1 MPRETK
7 LKPKKRWNWRLLLAI
22 AALALVGV
30 STAMAALKV
39 RRFVVSDPQFT
50 LSRDRKDALTLE
62 GLRYASRSKVFRVF
76 TPDFERSIFAAPLE
90 ERRREL
96 LALDWVADASVSRI
110 WPDRLLVRIRERRP
124 IAFVSFRSGVL
135 LIDAYGVLLDPPA
148 QAQFAF
154 PVLSGIRERDLLE
167 QRRERVRTFLRVQE
181 EMGYL
186 LKDISEVDAGDAE
199 NIRLVAQVGNRALV
213 LLLGDMNFA
222 RRYQNFLT
230 HYPEIQKHSPAAK
243 MFDLRLDDRITVKE

>member
-1 MPRETK
+1 MPRES
-7 LKPKKRWNWRLLLAI
+7 KPKPKRFNWRLLLAI

-39 RRFVVSDPQFT
+39 RRFVVTDPQFT
-50 LSRDRKDALTLE
+50 LSHNRKDALTLE
-62 GLRYASRSKVFRVF
+62 GVRYASRSKISRVF
-76 TPDFERSIFAAPLE
+76 APDFDRSIFAVSLG

-110 WPDRLLVRIRERRP
+110 WPDRLLVRIRERQP
-124 IAFVSFRSGVL
+124 IAFVSSRSGVL
-135 LIDAYGVLLDPPA
+135 LIDAYGVLLDPPS

-154 PVLSGIRERDLLE
+154 PVLSGIRERDPPE

-186 LKDISEVDAGDAE
+186 LKDISEVNAGDPD
-199 NIRLVAQVGNRALV
+199 NIRLVAQVGHRALE

-230 HYPEIQKHSPAAK
+230 HYPEIQKRSPDAK
-243 MFDLRLDDRITVKE
+243 IFDLRLDDRITVKD

>member
-1 MPRETK
+1 MPREV
-7 LKPKKRWNWRLLLAI
+7 KPKPKRFNWRLLMSI

-39 RRFVVSDPQFT
+39 RRFVVTDPQFT
-50 LSRDRKDALTLE
+50 LSRNHKDAITFE
-62 GLRYASRSKVFRVF
+62 GVRYSSRSKMFRVF
-76 TPDFERSIFAAPLE
+76 APDFERSIFALSLG

-110 WPDRLLVRIRERRP
+110 WPDRLLVRVRERQP
-124 IAFVSFRSGVL
+124 IAFVSSRSGVL
-135 LIDAYGVLLDPPA
+135 LIDAYGVLLDPPP

-154 PVLSGIRERDLLE
+154 PVLSGVREKDPLE
-167 QRRERVRTFLRVQE
+167 QRRDRVRTFLRVQE

-186 LKDISEVDAGDAE
+186 LKDISEVDAGDPD
-199 NIRLVAQVGNRALV
+199 NIRLVAQVGNRTLE
-213 LLLGDMNFA
+213 LLLGDTNFA

-230 HYPEIQKHSPAAK
+230 HYPEIQRRSPDAK
-243 MFDLRLDDRITVKE
+243 VFDLRLDDRITVKD

>member
-1 MPRETK
+1 MS
-7 LKPKKRWNWRLLLAI
+7 I

-39 RRFVVSDPQFT
+39 RRFVVTDPQFT
-50 LSRDRKDALTLE
+50 LSRNHKDAITFE
-62 GLRYASRSKVFRVF
+62 GVRYSSRSKMFRVF
-76 TPDFERSIFAAPLE
+76 APDFERSIFALSLG

-110 WPDRLLVRIRERRP
+110 WPDRLLVRVRERQP
-124 IAFVSFRSGVL
+124 IAFVSSRSGVL
-135 LIDAYGVLLDPPA
+135 LIDAYGVLLDPPP

-154 PVLSGIRERDLLE
+154 PVLSGVREKDPLE
-167 QRRERVRTFLRVQE
+167 QRRDRVRTFLRVQE

-186 LKDISEVDAGDAE
+186 LKDISEVDAGDPD
-199 NIRLVAQVGNRALV
+199 NIRLVAQVGNRTLE
-213 LLLGDMNFA
+213 LLLGDTNFA

-230 HYPEIQKHSPAAK
+230 HYPEIQRRSPDAK
-243 MFDLRLDDRITVKE
+243 VFDLRLDDRITVKD